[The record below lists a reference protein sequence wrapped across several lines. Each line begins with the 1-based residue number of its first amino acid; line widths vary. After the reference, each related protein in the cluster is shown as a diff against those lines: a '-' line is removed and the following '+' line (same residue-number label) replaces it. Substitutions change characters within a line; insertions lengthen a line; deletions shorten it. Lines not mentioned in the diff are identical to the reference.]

1 MEEALGFLLSPTST
15 MGRDPPTS
23 RPQEALTEYKIYCL
37 RTAFCCSPLFVMFA
51 GSWSV
56 NGREN
61 LPFWCKEATIG
72 RRTCRG
78 HTWEGGTTQ
87 G

>member
-23 RPQEALTEYKIYCL
+23 RPQEAP
-37 RTAFCCSPLFVMFA
+37 S
-51 GSWSV
+51 SWSV

-72 RRTCRG
+72 RRACRG
-78 HTWEGGTTQ
+78 HTWEGVRRKGEL
-87 G
+87 GLDFG